1 MMDRDYKYPDTTGA
15 TPESEPCVQEQER
28 CQTVDEQQAAGCTG
42 AQTEPCAP
50 EDASPG
56 VEPQA
61 PAEGPQAQAGE
72 TGASRHGPQGPAPE
86 LGAPATEAGDL
97 EKLDE
102 TIQALTLERDEWK
115 AKAEDYWDR
124 YLRAMSEMDNF
135 RKRTERDIHRRVER
149 GKSELILPLLDVLD
163 NFDRALAAGEQN
175 AKDGQ
180 DGTFKAFYDGVVL
193 IRQQILDVLA
203 KEGVQPIEDPVG
215 KMFDPRY
222 HEAVA
227 AQEGGGEHGTII
239 QELQR
244 GYMYKDQVLRPSR
257 VKVIR

>member
-1 MMDRDYKYPDTTGA
+1 MMDRDYRYPDTTGA

-56 VEPQA
+56 VEP
-61 PAEGPQAQAGE
+61 PSSGRRP
-72 TGASRHGPQGPAPE
+72 TGSSRGDGSFSPRASRPGTGSF
-86 LGAPATEAGDL
+86 GAPATEAGDL

-163 NFDRALAAGEQN
+163 NFDRALAAGG
-175 AKDGQ
+175 AK
-180 DGTFKAFYDGVVL
+180 
-193 IRQQILDVLA
+193 RQ
-203 KEGVQPIEDPVG
+203 GRPRRRVQG
-215 KMFDPRY
+215 
-222 HEAVA
+222 
-227 AQEGGGEHGTII
+227 
-239 QELQR
+239 
-244 GYMYKDQVLRPSR
+244 VLRRSGADTAANSGCTCQGRRTTYRGPCRQDVRSQVPR
-257 VKVIR
+257 GCGCPGGRRGAWYHNPGTSEGIHVQRSGPQA